1 LSYAAEISVQW
12 KLFIF
17 GGSSFIATNIEVVE
31 ERKCERKSHQN
42 LRSYIERMERIGD
55 KLINKRVPHRK
66 EKWGIQ

>member
-1 LSYAAEISVQW
+1 MKSWLDCYQTAADKISG
-12 KLFIF
+12 KK
-17 GGSSFIATNIEVVE
+17 

-66 EKWGIQ
+66 EKWRIQ